1 MTLSGIT
8 TLSGMTCVLY
18 KLGGLV
24 TAGQKIKISDC
35 GPGRLYS
42 VICSTFLSRAFLD
55 HKKLALQGVKIL
67 FGVNK
72 V

>member
-1 MTLSGIT
+1 
-8 TLSGMTCVLY
+8 MTCVLY

-24 TAGQKIKISDC
+24 TAGQKIKISD
-35 GPGRLYS
+35 GRLYS

-67 FGVNK
+67 FGVNI